1 LKQYDTTYI
10 LIDETK
16 KLKKFNW
23 FFEGVITIEYR
34 IIQAFAE
41 ELKEN
46 GIKFTMDDL
55 ARRLGISKR
64 TLYEHFS
71 SKADILDAL
80 IEDAFAEV
88 DKKNELILQN
98 DDIPVTEKIKEV
110 IISLPTHIELVDRP
124 TLEQIKRSFPEQ
136 WEKLSEMYTKDWDEM
151 DALIEQGI
159 REGIIANKNAALI
172 VKMIRGAVETAQ
184 DQHFY
189 IVNDISLTEALS
201 QIADIIL
208 YGLVSK
214 E

>member
-1 LKQYDTTYI
+1 MK
-10 LIDETK
+10 
-16 KLKKFNW
+16 
-23 FFEGVITIEYR
+23 YR
-34 IIQAFAE
+34 IIQGFAA

-80 IEDAFAEV
+80 IEDSFSEV
-88 DKKNELILQN
+88 DEKHKRILHDDDMSLI
-98 DDIPVTEKIKEV
+98 EKIKES
-110 IISLPTHIELVDRP
+110 IITLPTYIELYNRP
-124 TLEQIKRSFPEQ
+124 TLEQIKRSYPEQ
-136 WEKLSEMYTKDWDEM
+136 WEKLYEIYTKDWDEM
-151 DALIEQGI
+151 DALIAQGI
-159 REGIIANKNAALI
+159 REGIIVNKNAALI

-189 IVNDISLTEALS
+189 IVNDISLPEALS

-214 E
+214 EE

>member
-1 LKQYDTTYI
+1 MLTLK
-10 LIDETK
+10 
-16 KLKKFNW
+16 
-23 FFEGVITIEYR
+23 YR

-55 ARRLGISKR
+55 AHRLGISKR

-71 SKADILDAL
+71 SKADILDEL
-80 IEDAFAEV
+80 IEDAFSEV
-88 DKKNELILQN
+88 DKKNGLILQN

-110 IISLPTHIELVDRP
+110 IISLPTYIELVDRP
-124 TLEQIKRSFPEQ
+124 TLEQIKRSYPEQ

-151 DALIEQGI
+151 DTLIDQGI
-159 REGIIANKNAALI
+159 REGIIVNKNAALI

-189 IVNDISLTEALS
+189 LVNDISLTEALS

-214 E
+214 EE